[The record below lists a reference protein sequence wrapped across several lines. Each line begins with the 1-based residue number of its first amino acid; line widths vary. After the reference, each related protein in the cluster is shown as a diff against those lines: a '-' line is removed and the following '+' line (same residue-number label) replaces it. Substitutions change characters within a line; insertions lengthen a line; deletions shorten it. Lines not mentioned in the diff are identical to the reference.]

1 MNIKARINTLLAKF
15 DFDNKTLLL
24 IAIVSLFFLYL
35 NFSIIIKAQLNGL
48 SNNEK
53 RIAQQKKDFDTFYRN
68 LARMQD
74 FQKNKNTAVQPS
86 TRQKTIIA
94 EGGLALFLKQVSDFA
109 DKNKILL
116 LQIKP
121 ARETSAAAQAASE
134 KFSPFLI
141 TLESVGGYH
150 NLGVFINS
158 LENAPI
164 FISVS
169 EIKISPRE
177 GEYLRQKA
185 TIVLRTYVKK

>member
-24 IAIVSLFFLYL
+24 IAIISLLFLYL
-35 NFSIIIKAQLNGL
+35 NFSVIIKAQLNGL
-48 SNNEK
+48 KNNKK
-53 RIAQQKKDFDTFYRN
+53 RIAQLKKDSDTFHRN

-74 FQKNKNTAVQPS
+74 FQKNKNAAVQPS
-86 TRQKTIIA
+86 PTQKTIIA

-109 DKNKILL
+109 DKNKIIL

-121 ARETSAAAQAASE
+121 SRETSAVAQAALE
-134 KFSPFLI
+134 KITPFLV
-141 TLESVGGYH
+141 TLEAVGGYH
-150 NLGVFINS
+150 NIGAFINA
-158 LENAPI
+158 LENAPVL
-164 FISVS
+164 ISVS